1 VLNHEP
7 PNNSKAEQSF
17 SNMLLNVRDK
27 HKQVQ
32 ANIAAGFSEMLRAGV
47 PKWCVSFSVCLRLR
61 VCLRVWACVCV
72 RACVRVRA
80 CVSPC
85 VIACARAWLAGER
98 GADGTGGAER
108 GGNWR
113 GEEDVLWL
121 YGKAARHGDRAR
133 ARACFVV
140 HMLVV
145 LCSIAFLKTGT
156 RALRQGAGIPGDPGQ
171 TDSLLHRVQ
180 QSLVHTRAHS
190 PCLYWI

>member
-1 VLNHEP
+1 MHGTGPSAETFGNSAAAMLISAEYSRAYRSASVTARCCRLCGTPCIALLATPPWTCWAALGVQVAITSILSIDRDHVGGRSQVLNHEP

-108 GGNWR
+108 GFP
-113 GEEDVLWL
+113 LQ
-121 YGKAARHGDRAR
+121 
-133 ARACFVV
+133 F
-140 HMLVV
+140 
-145 LCSIAFLKTGT
+145 
-156 RALRQGAGIPGDPGQ
+156 
-171 TDSLLHRVQ
+171 
-180 QSLVHTRAHS
+180 
-190 PCLYWI
+190 